1 MESKV
6 KQGYLLLADL
16 SGFTQFM
23 ASAELEHAQEIISD
37 LIDTVC
43 KSLKPVFK
51 IAEIEGDAIFAYT
64 FEEQFSRGETLLEL
78 IELTYYNFTFR
89 KNIMQEKSTCVC
101 NACQSIRKVD
111 LKFINHFGSFALQNY
126 SGNIKPLG
134 SDVNLVHRLLKNS
147 IKEKSDIKCYAL
159 FSENCMKKIDLPAGI
174 FIQIREN
181 YEHFG
186 DVNIFVTDLSD
197 SFKRLSEAKQN
208 IINEEDADFIAEH
221 QFEMP
226 PAVLWEWL
234 IDNGK
239 RELWMEKAKWS
250 KGERPEGR
258 MSAGATNHCVHG
270 KDAHLEVILD
280 WKPFEYYTYE
290 SGSKPFFIIS
300 TLKLIENEKGTVL
313 HEIIMLKNKLPK
325 FLKRLLV
332 KLIALKILKVYE
344 SYKKIEEISAKEFTL
359 QQQDR
364 VQMQEMV

>member
-1 MESKV
+1 METRV

-16 SGFTQFM
+16 SGFTRFM
-23 ASAELEHAQEIISD
+23 ASAELEHAQEILTE

-89 KNIMQEKSTCVC
+89 KNIMQEKSTCTC
-101 NACQSIRKVD
+101 NACQSIRGVD

-126 SGNIKPLG
+126 SGVIKPLG

-147 IKEKSDIKCYAL
+147 VKQKSNFSRYAL
-159 FSENCMKKIDLPAGI
+159 FSNSCFEKIDLPADL
-174 FIQIREN
+174 FIPLTEN

-186 DVNIFVTDLSD
+186 DVNTYVTDLSD
-197 SFKRLSEAKQN
+197 SFKKISETKRV
-208 IINEEDADFIAEH
+208 IIKEEDADFVAEH

-234 IDNGK
+234 IDNSK
-239 RELWMEKAKWS
+239 RELWMDGTKWES
-250 KGERPEGR
+250 GERPKGR

-290 SGSKPFFIIS
+290 TGKKPIFIVETI
-300 TLKLIENEKGTVL
+300 KLIENENGTKL
-313 HEIIMLKNKLPK
+313 QEIIKLKNKLPK
-325 FLKRLLV
+325 FLSRLIV
-332 KLIALKILKVYE
+332 KLIALKAMKVYE
-344 SYKKIEEISAKEFTL
+344 SYRKIEELSGKQPEPSRQEQL
-359 QQQDR
+359 QY
-364 VQMQEMV
+364 